1 MVLQRWDPF
10 RDLRQMDET
19 MNRLWR
25 GYSGLPSFRE
35 GAEDWNILVDVIQ
48 NPDQIIV
55 KASLPGIDPDAIDV
69 AVEDNILT
77 LRADRKSEIEEGAVY
92 LLQERP
98 TGSFYRAIRLPDT
111 IDTNKIECSYENGVL
126 TMTMPKSEEKKKRRI
141 KVSVSGGQKAI
152 AASKKQ
158 G

>member
-1 MVLQRWDPF
+1 MMIQRWDPF

-25 GYSGLPSFRE
+25 GYSGLPAFRE

-48 NPDQIIV
+48 QPEQIVI
-55 KASLPGIDPDAIDV
+55 KASLPGIKPDDIDI

-77 LRADRKSEIEEGAVY
+77 LKAERKSEVEGEGVAY

-98 TGSFYRAIRLPDT
+98 KGSFYRALRLPDT
-111 IDTNKIECSYENGVL
+111 IDTNKIDCSCEDGVL
-126 TMTMPKSEEKKKRRI
+126 TMIMPKAEEKKKKKI
-141 KVSVSGGQKAI
+141 KVSVSDGQKTI
-152 AASKKQ
+152 ASPKK
-158 G
+158 